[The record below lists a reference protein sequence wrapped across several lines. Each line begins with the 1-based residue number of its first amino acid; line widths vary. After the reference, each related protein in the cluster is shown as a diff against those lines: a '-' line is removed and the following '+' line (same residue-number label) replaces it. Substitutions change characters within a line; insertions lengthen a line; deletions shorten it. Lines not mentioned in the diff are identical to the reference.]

1 MFCIAPSPASTP
13 KHAGSPAPI
22 LHPMQPGQPQAALP
36 EPAGGGHGPAVPL
49 GRWTHSDI
57 KGWLVCYTA
66 KPPTMKQIKKSNFK
80 KEKE

>member
-13 KHAGSPAPI
+13 K
-22 LHPMQPGQPQAALP
+22 ALLP
-36 EPAGGGHGPAVPL
+36 FCTPCSLASHRQHCQNLQGEVTVLQCHLADG
-49 GRWTHSDI
+49 THSDI

-66 KPPTMKQIKKSNFK
+66 KPPTMKQIKKSNFE